1 MKKKNTPAIILTNVS
16 KKYVIHHE
24 KPTLVEKFINGK
36 DETFYALK
44 NINLVIN
51 KGERVGIIGPNGSGK
66 TTLLKII
73 TGITTPTE
81 GKVKTFGRVVSLI
94 DLQAGFHPELTGY
107 QNIFLNGML
116 LGMWKREIEQRL
128 HSIIGFA
135 DIHQFIDAP
144 VFTYSSGMMLRLGFS
159 IAAHSNPDVLIL
171 DENLSVGDENFQVRS
186 QKMIKRFSQK
196 GKTLVV
202 ASHWLD
208 YLKHNCSRIIW
219 LDSGRV
225 KMTGD
230 ANKVT
235 RSYEK
240 Y

>member
-51 KGERVGIIGPNGSGK
+51 KGEKVGIIGHNGSGK

-73 TGITTPTE
+73 TGITTPTK
-81 GKVKTFGRVVSLI
+81 GKVETFGRIVSLI
-94 DLQAGFHPELTGY
+94 DLQAGFHLELTGY

-116 LGMWKREIEQRL
+116 LGMQKREIQQKL
-128 HSIIGFA
+128 QDIIEFA
-135 DIHQFIDAP
+135 DIHQFIDTP
-144 VFTYSSGMMLRLGFS
+144 VFTYSSGMMLRLSFS
-159 IAAHSNPDVLIL
+159 IAVHTDPDILIL
-171 DENLSVGDENFQVRS
+171 DENLSVGDKDFQTKSKKV
-186 QKMIKRFSQK
+186 IERFFKK
-196 GKTLVV
+196 GKTIVI
-202 ASHWLD
+202 ASHWID

-219 LDSGRV
+219 LDNGRI
-225 KMTGD
+225 KRKGD
-230 ANKVT
+230 KKLIEGYRRNK
-235 RSYEK
+235 
-240 Y
+240 

>member
-36 DETFYALK
+36 DETFLALDD
-44 NINLVIN
+44 INLVIN
-51 KGERVGIIGPNGSGK
+51 KGEKVGIIGPNGSGK

-73 TGITTPTE
+73 TGITTPTK
-81 GKVKTFGRVVSLI
+81 GKVETFGRIVSLI

-116 LGMWKREIEQRL
+116 LGMCKREIEQRL

-171 DENLSVGDENFQVRS
+171 DENLSVGDENFQVKS

-196 GKTLVV
+196 RKTLVV

-230 ANKVT
+230 ANRVT